1 MSTYTRYSVSTIIT
15 SPVKQLVL
23 STRDC
28 ERERDSQTIIAMCIA
43 HDSLLTDDRL
53 YRKVLGGN
61 HMKYAKLFQII

>member
-28 ERERDSQTIIAMCIA
+28 ERERDSQTNIAMYIA
-43 HDSLLTDDRL
+43 HYSLLTGDRL
-53 YRKVLGGN
+53 YRQVLCGS
-61 HMKYAKLFQII
+61 HMKYA